1 MIYFS
6 SVLLWI
12 SPHSVEIRRAQ
23 NIDWPLPSPTPLLI
37 VLEEF
42 NLAKALL
49 CFFARLVWTAEILAA
64 LLRNHFVATFY
75 FFDHS
80 LPSFDDS
87 ASGTAGVNTVAAVWA
102 SQWGCFCDN
111 FPHGKED
118 P

>member
-23 NIDWPLPSPTPLLI
+23 NIDWPQRPLLI

-49 CFFARLVWTAEILAA
+49 CFFARLVWTTEILAA
-64 LLRNHFVATFY
+64 LLGNHFVAPFY

-87 ASGTAGVNTVAAVWA
+87 APGTAGVNTVAAVWA
-102 SQWGCFCDN
+102 SQWACFCDN
-111 FPHGKED
+111 FPHGKEA